1 MILLII
7 RQKWNKKNE
16 RWSFSLESQLIKM
29 DKDEVEKQNKIEI
42 TINNEIKLDLS
53 PNIRDSNEWNIWVKK
68 RELSLYFILIY
79 HIKH

>member
-1 MILLII
+1 
-7 RQKWNKKNE
+7 
-16 RWSFSLESQLIKM
+16 M

-42 TINNEIKLDLS
+42 TIDNEIKLDLS

>member
-1 MILLII
+1 
-7 RQKWNKKNE
+7 
-16 RWSFSLESQLIKM
+16 M
-29 DKDEVEKQNKIEI
+29 DKDDIEKQNKIEI

-68 RELSLYFILIY
+68 TELSLYFILIY